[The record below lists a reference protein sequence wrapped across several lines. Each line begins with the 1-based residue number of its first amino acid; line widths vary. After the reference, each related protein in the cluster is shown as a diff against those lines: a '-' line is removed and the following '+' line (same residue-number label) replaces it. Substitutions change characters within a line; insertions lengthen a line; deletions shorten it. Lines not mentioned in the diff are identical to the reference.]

1 MKRILS
7 LFLSVF
13 MLVGV
18 VSGVDFS
25 AYADSL
31 PKSANANNESYTQI
45 YVDQPVSFEIKNNNE
60 SKKLLFIPEKD
71 GVFAFSSECRN
82 SYANLYDSNND
93 YLKPIN
99 YYYNGGFYCQYELKT
114 GQKYYLN
121 VNAYLNDNS
130 SSTCDIKV
138 KFVPDSKVIVDS
150 VYNTQSVCQIE
161 EGTNGSFVSYD
172 NKKFFQ

>member
-31 PKSANANNESYTQI
+31 PKSANNESYTQI
-45 YVDQPVSFEIKNNNE
+45 YVDQPVSFKIKNNDE

-82 SYANLYDSNND
+82 SYSNREEYSCHSSLD
-93 YLKPIN
+93 LHP
-99 YYYNGGFYCQYELKT
+99 ELHPHNPHNIQT
-114 GQKYYLN
+114 L
-121 VNAYLNDNS
+121 
-130 SSTCDIKV
+130 
-138 KFVPDSKVIVDS
+138 
-150 VYNTQSVCQIE
+150 
-161 EGTNGSFVSYD
+161 
-172 NKKFFQ
+172 